1 MSLGWKDWNK
11 TDVIYGII
19 VPIIVGLLIVGVS
32 QLSSFFS
39 GDTFGLV
46 VGLTSEIEELLVI
59 VAIPLMF
66 GLVWNRW
73 AGGASGFIMGTFYAL
88 AFASKLPGATGV
100 GRDFM
105 MSAYLGLGPVMLGYV
120 ISAMLIGYMAGALIK
135 NSEDFKRMLFVSLL
149 TTTVVGV
156 VLFGIYQISPSNVV
170 LGLSGFL
177 LTVLA
182 RTATGAIVAVL
193 AKVAM
198 WYGVAMKRQGALNP
212 HV

>member
-1 MSLGWKDWNK
+1 MGLGWKDWTK

-19 VPIIVGLLIVGVS
+19 VPVIVGFLIVGVS
-32 QLSSFFS
+32 QLSSLFS
-39 GDTFGLV
+39 GDAFGIV

-73 AGGASGFIMGTFYAL
+73 AGGAAGFIMGTFYAL
-88 AFASKLPGATGV
+88 AFATKLPGAMGV
-100 GRDFM
+100 GRDYM

-120 ISAMLIGYMAGALIK
+120 ISAMLIGYMAGALLK
-135 NSEDFKRMLFVSLL
+135 NSEDFKRLLFVSLL

-156 VLFGIYQISPSNVV
+156 VLFGIYQVSPTNVV

-198 WYGVAMKRQGALNP
+198 WYGIAMKRQTGY
-212 HV
+212 H

>member
-1 MSLGWKDWNK
+1 MASGWKDWNK
-11 TDVIYGII
+11 NDVIYGII

-32 QLSSFFS
+32 QLSSFFT
-39 GDTFGLV
+39 GDAFGIT
-46 VGLTSEIEELLVI
+46 VGITSEIEELLVI

-100 GRDFM
+100 GRDYM
-105 MSAYLGLGPVMLGYV
+105 MPAYLGLGPVMLGYI

-135 NSEDFKRMLFVSLL
+135 NSEDFKRMLLVSLL
-149 TTTVVGV
+149 TTTIVGV
-156 VLFGIYQISPSNVV
+156 VLFGIYQISPTNVV

-198 WYGVAMKRQGALNP
+198 WYGVAMKKPTGHP
-212 HV
+212 